1 MLLAVAL
8 PLVSS
13 WAGRSALLTA
23 LMLGVPDILIF
34 ARCCLLV
41 AGPATGD
48 CCINCSVAVVSLM
61 LGPS

>member
-13 WAGRSALLTA
+13 WAGRSALPMA

-34 ARCCLLV
+34 AGCCLLLLGLPRV
-41 AGPATGD
+41 T
-48 CCINCSVAVVSLM
+48 AV
-61 LGPS
+61 